1 MKNYGL
7 NFCDCTV
14 SKFAFSSHFRIL
26 TVSLFRTGNYRECQN
41 CVKSTV
47 SIIDTQIVLPEG
59 SDNGE
64 SMIDAAELKQQSVC
78 LKLLVSFTCHK
89 MAVMLRMLPTRLL

>member
-14 SKFAFSSHFRIL
+14 SKFAFSCHFEML

-64 SMIDAAELKQQSVC
+64 SMIDAAELKQQSVW
-78 LKLLVSFTCHK
+78 LKLVASFTYQE
-89 MAVMLRMLPTRLL
+89 MAILHGMLSIRL